1 MKEIDDAIK
10 ELARRCVKDVICAHE
25 SMQLAQAILS
35 LTQAKSVQAGIDQ
48 HAKQI

>member
-10 ELARRCVKDVICAHE
+10 VLALRAGEDSKCAHE